1 MEVTSGGSGMLKRG
15 PLRGSVACER

>member
-1 MEVTSGGSGMLKRG
+1 MEVTSGGSEMLKRG